1 MANRNVT
8 DTEGRVWRR
17 CAIPDGVTLANGE
30 SKERIEEELRKRN
43 KGLKNKSEKQ
53 KIRQGE
59 KPKSKEKSSQRM
71 GRTSSNTIHPYGE

>member
-1 MANRNVT
+1 MAKLITEVFIKGDGGTGTTVT
-8 DTEGRVWRR
+8 
-17 CAIPDGVTLANGE
+17 GE